1 MLRASV
7 LSGQVYGKVDWITAD
22 GRELGMFLRT
32 SEREPTRCVVRGPE
46 VEALIANRIVQ
57 KGMMVTAFGE
67 FSARVETRHDTGAP
81 MPELLCTAAKVVAE
95 PPREQRLRGS
105 VHVNLKGVVMYW
117 DTTRNQIKTFLNA
130 GEMGRTE
137 QVTCNVYLGSWMG
150 GLSDESRQR
159 LSAAIVKGR
168 EYTLAALT
176 EVSFYRE
183 KNSNNLIPSLM
194 LLPLDFKLQG

>member
-32 SEREPTRCVVRGPE
+32 SEREATRCVVRGPE
-46 VEALIANRIVQ
+46 VEALLSNRIVQ

-67 FSARVETRHDTGAP
+67 FSARIQKRTDDNSV

-95 PPREQRLRGS
+95 SPREMRLRGS
-105 VHVNLKGVVMYW
+105 IHANLKGVVMYW
-117 DTTRNQIKTFLNA
+117 DAQRTQIKTFLNA

-137 QVTCNVYLGSWMG
+137 QVTCNVHLQNWMR
-150 GLSDESRQR
+150 GLTPEGKER
-159 LSAAIVKGR
+159 LIASITKGR
-168 EYTLAALT
+168 EYTLSALA
-176 EVSFYRE
+176 EVTYYRDGTG
-183 KNSNNLIPSLM
+183 KLVPTLS
-194 LLPLDFKLQG
+194 LLPLDFRLQG

>member
-1 MLRASV
+1 MLKSSV

-22 GRELGMFLRT
+22 GREIGMFLRT

-67 FSARVETRHDTGAP
+67 FSGRVETRHDNGSL

-95 PPREQRLRGS
+95 APREMRLRGS

-117 DTTRNQIKTFLNA
+117 DASRNQIKTFLNA
-130 GEMGRTE
+130 GELGRTE
-137 QVTCNVYLGSWMG
+137 QVTCNVYLGAWMQ
-150 GLSDESRQR
+150 GLTPEGRER
-159 LSAAIVKGR
+159 LSASIVKGR

-176 EVSFYRE
+176 EVSYYRDT
-183 KNSNNLIPSLM
+183 KSNNPVPALM